1 VEGDAPWDAEGD
13 ALGDP
18 DSVAVPVMEST
29 VEGDTVE
36 DCEGATTVHE
46 GVKEGE

>member
-1 VEGDAPWDAEGD
+1 MEVEAL

-18 DSVAVPVMEST
+18 DSVPVPVTERPL
-29 VEGDTVE
+29 EGDTVE
-36 DCEGATTVHE
+36 EGETATTVHE